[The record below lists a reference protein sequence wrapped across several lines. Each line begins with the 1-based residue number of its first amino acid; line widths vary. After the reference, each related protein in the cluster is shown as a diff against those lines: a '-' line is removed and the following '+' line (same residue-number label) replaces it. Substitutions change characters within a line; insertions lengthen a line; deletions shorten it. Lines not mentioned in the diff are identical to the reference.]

1 MTLIELVEV
10 DEPILILDEPLKT
23 PHPKT
28 DIRSYLKSSIIPP
41 SIPRKRKSSEAAT
54 TQHSHPVQHAK
65 TIDLSKVPSSGII
78 PSSDP
83 LSDSVYFKPH
93 KRAERKEKRLRN
105 IEKERAQHEK
115 VQLEQ
120 ILEGLQGP
128 DWLRVL
134 GVTGVT
140 DGERK
145 DWEPKRRHF
154 IREVQALVEKFRE
167 WREEEKRLKQE
178 REEALAAEE
187 EGKEEQDANQAN
199 GAAEDDE
206 ADGVIDDDSSG
217 VPDSSDI
224 DAWAARQ
231 LKQEAFSAS
240 ISRSKQQAV
249 KGSTAKPVAKKTS
262 TDKPATASVSKLQSR
277 DNPTGRG
284 RTSRSV
290 VAFGVPLPEF
300 PEKDFELPDE
310 YITEDA
316 LRANARKRRRRN
328 RERQG
333 VEREKAGPD

>member
-1 MTLIELVEV
+1 MIILLTSIADLVEV
-10 DEPILILDEPLKT
+10 DDPILIVDEPPT
-23 PHPKT
+23 SSHPKS
-28 DIRSYLKSSIIPP
+28 DIRAYLGSSTQSSSLPK
-41 SIPRKRKSSEAAT
+41 KRKSSEPT
-54 TQHSHPVQHAK
+54 TSSISYPNAHNAK
-65 TIDLSKVPSSGII
+65 TIDLSKVPSSSTH
-78 PSSDP
+78 PTTDP
-83 LSDSVYFKPH
+83 LGDALYIKPH

-128 DWLRVL
+128 DWLKVL

-154 IREVQALVEKFRE
+154 IIEVQALVDKFRQ

-187 EGKEEQDANQAN
+187 EHDEEEKNHEKEQEEHQELNDDV
-199 GAAEDDE
+199 DDE
-206 ADGVIDDDSSG
+206 SSG

-240 ISRSKQQAV
+240 NLKPGPKRQPTRPPKPTSPEKPFTSFFSKPYLRDQALGKSRH
-249 KGSTAKPVAKKTS
+249 
-262 TDKPATASVSKLQSR
+262 
-277 DNPTGRG
+277 G
-284 RTSRSV
+284 RTEL
-290 VAFGVPLPEF
+290 AFGHPLPYLPECEF
-300 PEKDFELPDE
+300 ALPEAYVTPE
-310 YITEDA
+310 A
-316 LRANARKRRRRN
+316 LKANARKRRRRN
-328 RERQG
+328 RERQDA
-333 VEREKAGPD
+333 ERSSRP

>member
-1 MTLIELVEV
+1 MEV
-10 DEPILILDEPLKT
+10 DEAILILDEPVKS
-23 PHPKT
+23 PHPKS
-28 DIRSYLKSSIIPP
+28 DIRSYLKSNAIAS
-41 SIPRKRKSSEAAT
+41 SVPRKRKSSEAAA
-54 TQHSHPVQHAK
+54 TQPSHPVQHAK
-65 TIDLSKVPSSGII
+65 TIDLSKVPSSSIA

-154 IREVQALVEKFRE
+154 IREVHALVEKFRE

-187 EGKEEQDANQAN
+187 EVKEEQEAEQEN
-199 GAAEDDE
+199 GAADDNE
-206 ADGVIDDDSSG
+206 ADGVMDDDSSG

-240 ISRSKQQAV
+240 MSRSKQQAT
-249 KGSTAKPVAKKTS
+249 KGSNKNNAKKTG
-262 TDKPATASVSKLQSR
+262 TDKQPTALTPKLQSR
-277 DNPTGRG
+277 DHPAGKG

-333 VEREKAGPD
+333 AEREKAVQV